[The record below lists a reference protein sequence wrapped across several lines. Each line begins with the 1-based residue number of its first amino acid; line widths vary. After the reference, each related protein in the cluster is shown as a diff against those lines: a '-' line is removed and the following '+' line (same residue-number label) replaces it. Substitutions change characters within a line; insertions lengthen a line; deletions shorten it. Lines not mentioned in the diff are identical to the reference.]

1 VGEALA
7 ILAYLRLTPRPTD
20 SRDRVVELFW
30 TAMPLPQRHYAVRQW
45 LYRLRQATPGHD
57 LIRLDGTTI
66 SCSEQVA
73 FDCSVTKRA
82 LCEGTFDEAPALLRR
97 NFPEAFSIPE

>member
-1 VGEALA
+1 MGKALA
-7 ILAYLRLTPRPTD
+7 ILADLGLTPRPTD

-30 TAMPLPQRHYAVRQW
+30 TAMLLPQGHHAVRHS
-45 LYRLRQATPGHD
+45 LYRLRQAMPGHD
-57 LIRLDGTTI
+57 LIRLNGTTI

-73 FDCSVTKRA
+73 FDCSVTERA
-82 LCEGTFDEAPALLRR
+82 LCEGMFDEPPALLRG